1 MSEYK
6 TKAVLVVDE
15 FIRKNNLVQKD
26 VAKQANLRPATV
38 SEMVGKRRQSVS
50 IEHLEKLASTYNIK
64 NMNDLLTLRQE
75 RD

>member
-38 SEMVGKRRQSVS
+38 SEMVGRRRQSVS
-50 IEHLEKLASTYNIK
+50 IEHLEKLASTYNIT

-75 RD
+75 K